1 MKLFNYL
8 KYLINI
14 ILFIIAVIYF
24 IFIVS
29 IGNILLKSGY
39 DRIKI
44 VKYLNFFNFLL
55 NVIFKNRV
63 TSVKLLKNN
72 INIVNGNHFHNI
84 DWIIFCYFFYINQI
98 DFSSISS
105 ISSIEN
111 TNDFELKV
119 FNNISSILINRNTG
133 TVLNLKKN
141 IVRFNKRKY
150 NTHIICSFE
159 GNSLNH
165 LENIPKNLL
174 LEPKVGI
181 YTQLSKEFPEKKFND
196 LTFIYLYHGKIMDP
210 SDKYFILKLLS
221 PYCNIIVKND
231 VYIFPRDNHK
241 YHLDKIYQKK
251 QSYLNYYLFLHLS
264 KAFLNSEKV
273 IS

>member
-1 MKLFNYL
+1 MKLFNYF
-8 KYLINI
+8 KYLFNI
-14 ILFIIAVIYF
+14 IIFTIAFFYF
-24 IFIVS
+24 ILVIS

-44 VKYLNFFNFLL
+44 AKYLNFFNFLL
-55 NVIFKNRV
+55 KVIFSNRV
-63 TSVKLLKNN
+63 NSVKLLKNK

-84 DWIIFCYFFYINQI
+84 DWIIFCYLFYINTI

-111 TNDFELKV
+111 NNDFELIV
-119 FNNISSILINRNTG
+119 FNVLNSILINRNTG
-133 TVLNLKKN
+133 KILNLKKN
-141 IVRFNKRKY
+141 ILRFNKRKY
-150 NTHIICSFE
+150 NTHVICSFE
-159 GNSLNH
+159 GESLNH
-165 LENIPKNLL
+165 LKNIPENLL

-196 LTFIYLYHGKIMDP
+196 LTFIYLYHGKIMNP

-231 VYIFPRDNHK
+231 VYVFPQDNHK
-241 YHLDKIYQKK
+241 YHLEQIYQKK
-251 QSYLNYYLFLHLS
+251 QTYLNYYLE
-264 KAFLNSEKV
+264 NS
-273 IS
+273 